1 LASKLSVAL
10 HIGQT
15 RGPAFLLFR
24 WAANLARPSVSSTI
38 SPFLRTGNGRSLAPF
53 PPSRHDR
60 RLGWLMDRSPC
71 VTFAPVHRSC
81 TGGKQM
87 KLKPLGERA
96 LVKMIE
102 GEEQTA
108 SGIVLPDTARQKPQT
123 AEIVAVGTSE
133 DVKVSVGDVVVL
145 AKYSGTEVKIEGEE
159 HLIVDADDILGVMEG

>member
-1 LASKLSVAL
+1 
-10 HIGQT
+10 
-15 RGPAFLLFR
+15 
-24 WAANLARPSVSSTI
+24 
-38 SPFLRTGNGRSLAPF
+38 
-53 PPSRHDR
+53 
-60 RLGWLMDRSPC
+60 
-71 VTFAPVHRSC
+71 
-81 TGGKQM
+81 M

-102 GEEQTA
+102 SEEQTA

-159 HLIVDADDILGVMEG
+159 HLIVDADDILGVVEG

>member
-1 LASKLSVAL
+1 
-10 HIGQT
+10 
-15 RGPAFLLFR
+15 
-24 WAANLARPSVSSTI
+24 
-38 SPFLRTGNGRSLAPF
+38 
-53 PPSRHDR
+53 
-60 RLGWLMDRSPC
+60 
-71 VTFAPVHRSC
+71 
-81 TGGKQM
+81 M

-159 HLIVDADDILGVMEG
+159 HLIVDADDILGLMDS